1 MDRSMLDLLLK
12 DFGPIWLLGL
22 YPLLILLLIR
32 GTRKIRNAWGS
43 ATEEVRIA
51 GFPKAVARDPKH
63 CHRYFVILVV
73 GTSLFAWVVFAGPL
87 VAVAH
92 NHIYDPDVNP
102 SLGSAERMM
111 GRILPLFITLWASFF
126 LGLLL
131 IIYGYS
137 SALLR
142 ALRVSFQIQ
151 PPLAQPPRESDDKA

>member
-1 MDRSMLDLLLK
+1 MDRPILDLLLK

-32 GTRKIRNAWGS
+32 GTRRVRSAWGI

-51 GFPKAVARDPKH
+51 GFPSAVARDPKL
-63 CHRYFVILVV
+63 CHRYYVILVV

-87 VAVAH
+87 VAVLH
-92 NHIYDPDVNP
+92 NHILDPDVNP

-111 GRILPLFITLWASFF
+111 GRILPLFITVWASFF
-126 LGLLL
+126 LGPLL
-131 IIYGYS
+131 ILYGYS

-142 ALRVSFQIQ
+142 ALRIGFYGEPTLA
-151 PPLAQPPRESDDKA
+151 PPPHRSDDNA